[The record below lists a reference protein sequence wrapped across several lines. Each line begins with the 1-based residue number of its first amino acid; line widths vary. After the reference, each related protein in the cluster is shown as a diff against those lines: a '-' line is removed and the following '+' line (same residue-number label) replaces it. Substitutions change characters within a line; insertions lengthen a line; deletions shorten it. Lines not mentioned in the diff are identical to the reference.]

1 MSTPRQSEEKQEY
14 GTMPGGESV
23 PADFQV
29 TEESGGDTQ
38 RSVSQ
43 QAAGPS
49 TENGQ
54 GDQAAVMKKKRKDKG
69 HKKGKGDKE
78 SKGGKGEKEDKG
90 SKGEQESWESE
101 EDQEEGERK
110 RLLPPDDQGDKAGGE
125 SSVGSKRGVETMF
138 RNVFRAELDL
148 ITLAATKANIMI
160 SLNGFIVSALM
171 ISGAFI
177 YASSP
182 VFLVPAS
189 VFMFTAAVSIV
200 FALLAA
206 SPESA
211 DMPGALYL
219 WIKDVVRRRAKLSD
233 FRNRVIHQRER
244 FVDDEANVLIYKD
257 RAKLSREEH
266 WILMEKLLDDRPQIY
281 KKMSDQ
287 LYWLGLMTNNKFH
300 YLNISYFIFRWGLLA
315 SVLAFVFVRSM
326 PAFFT
331 LDGSVSVLMN
341 GKSVDN
347 SSKNM
352 VITAEMRDSGVG
364 VFKST
369 YEPSAVQQLQDGRL
383 LVVEDE
389 SARAFNILNIA
400 QDGSLVENEVLDA
413 RLLRSFKRKL
423 SDVEA
428 LAMDNEG
435 YVYASTSHTPNKDGE
450 RKADRELMM
459 RFKVVGNEIRELGYC
474 SDLLDTLTAD
484 EDLQKMT
491 EDSVG
496 SSVDFSAANIEGMVY
511 DEKNDRLLL
520 GFREPV
526 VDDKTMIIAIANPK
540 EIFTDKAVPRFSEVI
555 FLDMQGGGIR
565 GFTYNAEKD
574 IYLITNEVLGDN
586 GKYRS
591 QVWTWNG
598 DAANH
603 PQSVNVS
610 GLHYLK
616 NVEAIDSIV
625 INGKPY
631 LIFMSDEGSESKK
644 RMGKYMMIEYNKL
657 E

>member
-1 MSTPRQSEEKQEY
+1 MTTHHTSETDDQEK
-14 GTMPGGESV
+14 GSALESESAATSAA
-23 PADFQV
+23 PQKA
-29 TEESGGDTQ
+29 EESGADTQ
-38 RSVSQ
+38 KPVSQ
-43 QAAGPS
+43 QSAGLP

-54 GDQAAVMKKKRKDKG
+54 DDQAIVTKKKRKNKED
-69 HKKGKGDKE
+69 KKGKGDRE
-78 SKGGKGEKEDKG
+78 SKGGRGEG
-90 SKGEQESWESE
+90 WESGE
-101 EDQEEGERK
+101 NQEEGDGRH
-110 RLLPPDDQGDKAGGE
+110 LHSPDYQGVKAGGD

-206 SPESA
+206 SPERA

-219 WIKDVVRRRAKLSD
+219 WIKDVIRRRARLSD
-233 FRNRVIHQRER
+233 FRSRVIHQRER
-244 FVDDEANVLIYKD
+244 FVDDKANVLIYKD
-257 RAKLSREEH
+257 RAKLSREEY
-266 WILMEKLLDDRPQIY
+266 WNLMEKLIEDRPQIY

-287 LYWLGLMTNNKFH
+287 LYWLGLITNRKFH

-315 SVLAFVFVRSM
+315 SVLAFVCVRSM
-326 PAFFT
+326 PAFFI
-331 LDGSVSVLMN
+331 LDGPGFAATN
-341 GKSVDN
+341 GKPVSNSVGN
-347 SSKNM
+347 AA
-352 VITAEMRDSGVG
+352 ITAEMRDLGVDA
-364 VFKST
+364 FKST

-389 SARAFNILNIA
+389 PARAFNILGIA
-400 QDGSLVENEVLDA
+400 QDGSLVEDEALDA
-413 RLLRSFKRKL
+413 RLLRTFKRKL

-428 LAMDNEG
+428 LTLDNEG

-459 RFKVVGNEIRELGYC
+459 RFKIVGNEIRELGYY
-474 SDLLDTLTAD
+474 SDLLNALTSD
-484 EDLQKMT
+484 ENLQKMI
-491 EDSVG
+491 EGAIG
-496 SSVDFSAANIEGMVY
+496 SGVDFSTTNIEGIAY
-511 DEKNDRLLL
+511 DKKKDRLLL

-526 VDDKTMIIAIANPK
+526 VNDKTMIIAIANPK
-540 EIFTDKAVPRFSEVI
+540 DVFTDKAAPQFSETI

-565 GFTYNAEKD
+565 GFTYDAVKD
-574 IYLITNEVLGDN
+574 IYLITNEVVGDN

-598 DAANH
+598 DPTSK
-603 PQSVNVS
+603 PQPMTVP
-610 GLHYLK
+610 GLQYLK
-616 NVEAIDSIV
+616 NVESVDSIV
-625 INGKPY
+625 INGKAY
-631 LIFMSDEGSESKK
+631 LIFMSDEGSESKQK
-644 RMGKYMMIEYNKL
+644 MGKYMKVDRDSMEW
-657 E
+657 

>member
-1 MSTPRQSEEKQEY
+1 MATHHKPEEDEQGY
-14 GTMPGGESV
+14 V
-23 PADFQV
+23 PAFGSTAATADP
-29 TEESGGDTQ
+29 
-38 RSVSQ
+38 
-43 QAAGPS
+43 QAAETAVHEVKTPVFQQDAEQSGNS
-49 TENGQ
+49 VQ
-54 GDQAAVMKKKRKDKG
+54 GDQVDTGKKKQ
-69 HKKGKGDKE
+69 KKKQDNDQKNRRVFSDNLN
-78 SKGGKGEKEDKG
+78 SKPA
-90 SKGEQESWESE
+90 S
-101 EDQEEGERK
+101 
-110 RLLPPDDQGDKAGGE
+110 DDL
-125 SSVGSKRGVETMF
+125 VGSKRGVETMF

-206 SPESA
+206 SPERA
-211 DMPGALYL
+211 DMPGALYR
-219 WIKDVVRRRAKLSD
+219 WIKDVIRRRARLSD
-233 FRNRVIHQRER
+233 FRNRVIHQKER
-244 FVDDEANVLIYKD
+244 FVNDEANVLIYKD
-257 RAKLSREEH
+257 RAKLSREEY
-266 WILMEKLLDDRPQIY
+266 WNLMEKLIEDRPQIY

-287 LYWLGLMTNNKFH
+287 LYWLGLITNKKFY

-315 SVLAFVFVRSM
+315 SVLAFVCVRSM

-331 LDGSVSVLMN
+331 LDGPGFAVPS
-341 GKSVDN
+341 GKSVGN
-347 SSKNM
+347 GAVNTA
-352 VITAEMRDSGVG
+352 ITAEMRDSGVS

-389 SARAFNILNIA
+389 PARAFNILSIA
-400 QDGSLVENEVLDA
+400 QDGSLVEDEALDA

-450 RKADRELMM
+450 RKADRELMI
-459 RFKVVGNEIRELGYC
+459 RFKIVGNELRELSYY
-474 SDLLDTLTAD
+474 SDLLNALTAD
-484 EDLQKMT
+484 ENLQKRV
-491 EDSVG
+491 EGAIG
-496 SSVDFSAANIEGMVY
+496 SSVDFSATNIEGIAY
-511 DEKNDRLLL
+511 DKKNDRLLL

-540 EIFTDKAVPRFSEVI
+540 DIFTDKAVPHFSELV

-565 GFTYNAEKD
+565 GFTYDAVKD
-574 IYLITNEVLGDN
+574 TYLITNEVVGNN

-598 DAANH
+598 DPDVN
-603 PQSVNVS
+603 PQPVNIP
-610 GLHYLK
+610 GLQYLK
-616 NVEAIDSIV
+616 NVEAVDSIV
-625 INGKPY
+625 IDDKPY
-631 LIFMSDEGSESKK
+631 IIFMSDEGSESKK
-644 RMGKYMMIEYNKL
+644 KMGKYMIIEYNK
-657 E
+657 